1 MTEEG
6 ICTLELVGT
15 ALTQE
20 IAMKF
25 VYCWLF
31 VSLAPG
37 LWAEA
42 ATLRSA
48 SMVGVWAATETQFR
62 ATLELQ
68 DAQNRLQHVQIQDG
82 QAPPVQGVLLTIH
95 PADRPIP
102 TSLIAPEQ
110 WFAVVDV
117 GLDACEITYY
127 EAVAR
132 SPSGKRLR
140 LRLADRRSVVRLD
153 CLTNITKGRPPWSVA
168 VYEVDESAAN
178 IDISVQMPIA
188 YLDGAPDGDD
198 EMKGW
203 RDQRFEKA
211 WVGLISEPR
220 NPITAQTHYAFTGVD
235 HPGPYVL
242 DFDNARG
249 ALQSCGTHFME
260 AVLEPAG
267 ATPLV
272 DQGGVR
278 NITYWRIV
286 QCRRR

>member
-6 ICTLELVGT
+6 VSTLELVGT
-15 ALTQE
+15 ALTRE
-20 IAMKF
+20 ITMKF

-31 VSLAPG
+31 VSLSPA
-37 LWAEA
+37 LWVEA

-48 SMVGVWAATETQFR
+48 SMVGVWAATEAPFR
-62 ATLELQ
+62 ATLDLQ
-68 DAQNRLQHVQIQDG
+68 YAQNRLQHVQLQEG
-82 QAPPVQGVLLTIH
+82 QAHFVQGVLLTIH
-95 PADRPIP
+95 PADRPVP
-102 TSLIAPEQ
+102 ASLIAPEQ
-110 WFAVVDV
+110 WFSVVDV

-132 SPSGKRLR
+132 SPSRKQLR

-153 CLTNITKGRPPWSVA
+153 CLTNIIKGRPPWSVA
-168 VYEVDESAAN
+168 IYEVDESAAEL
-178 IDISVQMPIA
+178 DISVQMPIA

-198 EMKGW
+198 EMQAW
-203 RDQRFEKA
+203 RDQRFEDA
-211 WVGLISEPR
+211 WVGIISEPR

-235 HPGPYVL
+235 HADAYVL

-267 ATPLV
+267 VAQLIN
-272 DQGGVR
+272 QGGVR

>member
-1 MTEEG
+1 
-6 ICTLELVGT
+6 
-15 ALTQE
+15 
-20 IAMKF
+20 MKF

-31 VSLAPG
+31 IVLAPA
-37 LWAEA
+37 LWVEA
-42 ATLRSA
+42 ATLHSA
-48 SMVGVWAATETQFR
+48 PMVGVWAATEAPFR
-62 ATLELQ
+62 ATLDLQ
-68 DAQNRLQHVQIQDG
+68 NAQNRVQPVQLQEG
-82 QAPPVQGVLLTIH
+82 QASSVQGVLLTIH
-95 PADRPIP
+95 PADRPVP
-102 TSLIAPEQ
+102 ASLIAPEQ
-110 WFAVVDV
+110 WFSVVDV

-132 SPSGKRLR
+132 SPSGTQLR
-140 LRLADRRSVVRLD
+140 LMLTDRRSVVRLD
-153 CLTNITKGRPPWSVA
+153 CLTNITNGRPPWSVA
-168 VYEVDESAAN
+168 IYEVDESAAVQ
-178 IDISVQMPIA
+178 DISVQMPIA

-203 RDQRFEKA
+203 RDQRFDDA

-242 DFDNARG
+242 DFDNARA

-267 ATPLV
+267 IAPLA

-278 NITYWRIV
+278 NIAYWRIV

>member
-1 MTEEG
+1 
-6 ICTLELVGT
+6 
-15 ALTQE
+15 
-20 IAMKF
+20 MKF
-25 VYCWLF
+25 VYCCLLIIL
-31 VSLAPG
+31 SPTLCI
-37 LWAEA
+37 EA

-48 SMVGVWAATETQFR
+48 TMVGVWAATEAQFR
-62 ATLELQ
+62 ATLDLQ
-68 DAQNRLQHVQIQDG
+68 YAQNGVQQVKSHG
-82 QAPPVQGVLLTIH
+82 GGAHAAQGMLLTIH
-95 PADRPIP
+95 PDDRPVP

-117 GLDACEITYY
+117 GLDACEITHY

-140 LRLADRRSVVRLD
+140 LTLADRRSVVRLD
-153 CLTNITKGRPPWSVA
+153 CLTNIAKGRPPWSVA
-168 VYEVDESAAN
+168 IYEVDEAAVEQ
-178 IDISVQMPIA
+178 DISVQRPIA
-188 YLDGAPDGDD
+188 YLDGAPNGDD

-203 RDQRFEKA
+203 RDQRFDDA

-235 HPGPYVL
+235 HAGSYVL
-242 DFDNARG
+242 DFDNARA

-267 ATPLV
+267 VAPLA
-272 DQGGVR
+272 DQEGVR
-278 NITYWRIV
+278 NIAYWRIV

>member
-1 MTEEG
+1 
-6 ICTLELVGT
+6 
-15 ALTQE
+15 
-20 IAMKF
+20 MKF

-42 ATLRSA
+42 ATMQSA
-48 SMVGVWAATETQFR
+48 PMVGVWAATEAPFR
-62 ATLELQ
+62 ATLDLQ
-68 DAQNRLQHVQIQDG
+68 YTQNRVQHVRMQDG
-82 QAPPVQGVLLTIH
+82 QAPSVQGVRLTIH
-95 PADRPIP
+95 PADRPVP
-102 TSLIAPEQ
+102 ASLIASEQ

-117 GLDACEITYY
+117 GLDACEITHY

-132 SPSGKRLR
+132 GPSGQQLR
-140 LRLADRRSVVRLD
+140 LRLTDRRSVVRLD
-153 CLTNITKGRPPWSVA
+153 CLTNITNGRPPWSVA
-168 VYEVDESAAN
+168 VYEVDESAAEL
-178 IDISVQMPIA
+178 DISVQMPVA

-198 EMKGW
+198 EMKAW
-203 RDQRFEKA
+203 RDQRFEEA

-242 DFDNARG
+242 AFDNARA
-249 ALQSCGTHFME
+249 ALQSCGTHFIE

-267 ATPLV
+267 LAPLA
-272 DQGGVR
+272 DQGGVH
-278 NITYWRIV
+278 NIAYWRIA

>member
-1 MTEEG
+1 
-6 ICTLELVGT
+6 
-15 ALTQE
+15 
-20 IAMKF
+20 
-25 VYCWLF
+25 
-31 VSLAPG
+31 
-37 LWAEA
+37 
-42 ATLRSA
+42 
-48 SMVGVWAATETQFR
+48 
-62 ATLELQ
+62 
-68 DAQNRLQHVQIQDG
+68 
-82 QAPPVQGVLLTIH
+82 VQGVLLTIH

-102 TSLIAPEQ
+102 ALLIAPEQ

-117 GLDACEITYY
+117 GLDACEITHY

-132 SPSGKRLR
+132 NPRGKRLR
-140 LRLADRRSVVRLD
+140 LTLADRRSVVRLD

-168 VYEVDESAAN
+168 VYEVDEAAAEE
-178 IDISVQMPIA
+178 DISVQMPMA

-198 EMKGW
+198 DIEAW
-203 RDQRFEKA
+203 RDQQFDDA

-242 DFDNARG
+242 DFDNARR

-267 ATPLV
+267 VAPPV
-272 DQGGVR
+272 SGGTVR
-278 NITYWRIV
+278 SVTFWRIV